1 MAKVQVK
8 LDKVE
13 ITEESVPHNSFGRYV
28 VTAHWLGVNR
38 SEGVAYGVPGNNIK
52 LALRLQRYMQDRLSK
67 LKPEVAVDIEGDTYV
82 ANDYQGLNVRGRY
95 MHADLRGHG
104 Y

>member
-1 MAKVQVK
+1 
-8 LDKVE
+8 
-13 ITEESVPHNSFGRYV
+13 
-28 VTAHWLGVNR
+28 
-38 SEGVAYGVPGNNIK
+38 
-52 LALRLQRYMQDRLSK
+52 MQDRLSK